1 MKEGRGMRRYFY
13 AEAEMCHVAFRGV
26 MQVFTLLMIEIRRYC
41 RRRVR
46 RKNEAENEEL

>member
-13 AEAEMCHVAFRGV
+13 AQAEMCHVAFRSA

-41 RRRVR
+41 KRRVG